1 MNNDSTNDPIVVAL
15 EPNDE
20 GKHVLGTAIRI
31 SETQHRALHLINVV
45 RPAITIYADLNFSP
59 LTETALDRQREL
71 LHENRAYIERIREFA
86 ADHAAN
92 LTVIEGNPIY
102 EISKAIEKS
111 EASLVV
117 MGVHNRKGFKRL
129 LGSTTHGVLNS
140 TNCDVLAVH
149 PDGKS
154 KTYARVLVA
163 VDTSDLLDLVVA
175 RAVQYSESAER
186 VDIVSVIVPL
196 TQTFPS
202 PEAAIG
208 LQQSF
213 AALTEDIKQQTST
226 KITAAVESAGLSAHA
241 IDVRR
246 GDPRDEIVKAAE
258 ESQADLIVMGS
269 SNGGA
274 INRLLMG
281 STARGVLDHTPCDVL
296 ICREHQ

>member
-59 LTETALDRQREL
+59 LTETALDWQREL
-71 LHENRAYIERIREFA
+71 LHENRAYIERIPEFA

-149 PDGKS
+149 PDGKN

-213 AALTEDIKQQTST
+213 AALNEDIKQQTST

-241 IDVRR
+241 IDVRM
-246 GDPRDEIVKAAE
+246 GDPRDEIVKAAG

>member
-1 MNNDSTNDPIVVAL
+1 MNKDVTDDPIVVAL

-20 GKHVLGTAIRI
+20 GKRVLGTAIRI
-31 SETQHRALHLINVV
+31 CESQHRALHLINKV

-59 LTETALDRQREL
+59 LTETALDWQREL
-71 LHENRAYIERIREFA
+71 LHENRAYIERMPELT

-102 EISKAIEKS
+102 EISKAIEKND
-111 EASLVV
+111 ASLAV

-140 TNCDVLAVH
+140 TNCDLLALH
-149 PDGKS
+149 PDGTS
-154 KTYARVLVA
+154 KTHARVLVA

-175 RAVQYSESAER
+175 KAVRYSESAER

-213 AALTEDIKQQTST
+213 AALTEDIKKQTST
-226 KITAAVESAGLSAHA
+226 EITAAVERAGLSASG
-241 IDVRR
+241 IDVRM
-246 GDPRDEIVKAAE
+246 GDPRDEIVAAAK

-281 STARGVLDHTPCDVL
+281 STARGVVDHTPCDVL